1 MRRFA
6 TLLLT
11 VILFVTCFLTT
22 AFAASGSKSKSS
34 QKAAT
39 EEPKLDEKVEA
50 MIAWALDI
58 AADDSHGYSQSNR
71 TGPNYDC
78 SSFVS
83 AALMAAGFPLDKY
96 LTAGGFLGYA
106 EELGFKVYRRGE
118 VEPQRGDILVRGNEH
133 VEICMGHGGCVAA
146 HQDYDYRSG
155 DRTGHE
161 IEYRPGDGNYSCPF
175 CKYQKYYHILRYV
188 APEPE
193 PEEVIKTSIIERI
206 LFLLEIE

>member
-1 MRRFA
+1 MRRFV

-22 AFAASGSKSKSS
+22 VSAASGSDSKSP
-34 QKAAT
+34 QEAAA

-58 AADDSHGYSQSNR
+58 SADNSHGYSQSNR

-83 AALMAAGFPLDKY
+83 AALMAAGFPLDRY
-96 LTAGGFLGYA
+96 LTAGYFLSYA
-106 EELGFKVYRRGE
+106 EELGFEVYRCGE

-133 VEICMGHGGCVAA
+133 VEICMGNGDCVSA
-146 HQDYDYRSG
+146 HKDYDYRSG
-155 DRTGHE
+155 DSTGHE
-161 IEYRPGDGNYSCPF
+161 IEYRRSGGSFNCPF
-175 CKYQKYYHILRYV
+175 CKYAQYDHILRYV

-193 PEEVIKTSIIERI
+193 PEEVSEDFVIERDLI
-206 LFLLEIE
+206 LLEIE